1 MSRSRRKTP
10 ISGITTAR
18 SEKQDKRLANR
29 RIRRRVR
36 IALAVTPEVDLLPAC
51 RELSDPWK
59 MAKDGKGWF
68 SVERYPEGLRK

>member
-1 MSRSRRKTP
+1 MSRSRKKTP

-36 IALAVTPEVDLLPAC
+36 VALSMRPESDVLPAR
-51 RELSDPWK
+51 RELSSPWT
-59 MAKDGKGWF
+59 MSKDGKKWF
-68 SVERYPEGLRK
+68 DPARHPKVLRK